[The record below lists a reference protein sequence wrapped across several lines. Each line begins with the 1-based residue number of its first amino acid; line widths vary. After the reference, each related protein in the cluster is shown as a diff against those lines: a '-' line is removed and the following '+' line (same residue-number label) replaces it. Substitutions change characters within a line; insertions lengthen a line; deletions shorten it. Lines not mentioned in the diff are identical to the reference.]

1 MNAVLVVLFFL
12 LATSGLAAL
21 YWARRQRERT
31 GLPRGRVVYADTGA
45 WERCEKPLFSKRLML
60 TGKPDYLVEE
70 RGRMIPVEVKSAP
83 APSIPH
89 RSHVLQL
96 AAYCL
101 LVEEEYGQAPPY
113 GIIKYRDR
121 ALALDYSP
129 HLRAE
134 LLGTLARMRH
144 DLAADEVA
152 PSHSDPNRCRG
163 CGYQAECSLA
173 IRR

>member
-1 MNAVLVVLFFL
+1 MVSTVLVVLFFL
-12 LATSGLAAL
+12 LAASGLAAL
-21 YWARRQRERT
+21 YWAHRQRERT
-31 GLPRGRVVYADTGA
+31 GLPRGRVFYADTRA

-70 RGRMIPVEVKSAP
+70 RGQVIPVEVKSAL
-83 APSIPH
+83 APPVPY

-101 LVEEEYGQAPPY
+101 LVEEEYVQAPPY
-113 GIIKYRDR
+113 GIIRYRNR

-129 HLRAE
+129 RLRAE
-134 LLGTLARMRH
+134 LLATLARMRH

-152 PSHSDPNRCRG
+152 PSHSYPGRCRG
-163 CGYQAECSLA
+163 CGYQAECL
-173 IRR
+173 RQ